1 MSPCQLVL
9 DNLYIS
15 ASVSCLAMESGR
27 GSVGAFFF
35 LEFGCNEA
43 AVVDILNRDDNT
55 GSSRVERSSKTFAG
69 SKGGWF
75 VCREYIDGVSIP
87 TLGPLPY
94 ERWSSLGPWR
104 LDCVRDET
112 EVG

>member
-27 GSVGAFFF
+27 GSVGALFF
-35 LEFGCNEA
+35 LEFGCTEA

-55 GSSRVERSSKTFAG
+55 GSSRVERSLNTFAG
-69 SKGGWF
+69 NKGGWS
-75 VCREYIDGVSIP
+75 VCREYVDGVSIP
-87 TLGPLPY
+87 TLRPRP
-94 ERWSSLGPWR
+94 
-104 LDCVRDET
+104 
-112 EVG
+112 